1 MTDNNSNTTR
11 NGSDGIRSTTNPD
24 SAPDEFGYD
33 TNIFGDEYVPQLS
46 PGRVSGGKTLTSDS
60 EDGEMYAGPTI
71 RREFERGAAHPE
83 QATWFGYWK
92 DRAGLRTR
100 EVGVSFK
107 SWFRHAMLSGE
118 TGVGKT
124 TVLVNGMLQIAYSG
138 WGFCFIDP
146 GGDAVYDLL
155 KRIPE
160 YRLDDVIWVQPPTG
174 KYDEVTAL
182 NFLEVNSK
190 PEEPESAYDARVSSV
205 VEELI
210 SIVGGDEEMYARM
223 TRLLRTVAQAMI
235 EADEKYTLLDVYQV
249 LNDESLQHQF
259 QDHVSDPV
267 VRDGVR
273 RLSEDI
279 EQVDVE
285 PLTGRIDKWVMNK
298 TARRIVSHKQS
309 TVDIGQA
316 VEDGKIILVNSSPSN
331 ISTSIG
337 KIIASSIVQRIWAT
351 VKSRSEREGKSD
363 RTPYWMIIDELD
375 EAISQQTDL
384 GEMLADARKYRLAIW
399 TALQF
404 PHQLEDERRE
414 AVMGNTKSIM
424 AMKTTESKSAVE
436 LMDQMDEY
444 EKRDLMNLG
453 EYEMYTRVD
462 TKDGISPPL
471 RVQTFAPYPPL
482 RDSADVEEI
491 IERSVS
497 RYGTAEDGV
506 DPTNTTVRQVVNG
519 ELPTDDTGVNIQTD
533 RVLEAINA
541 VQIRTLATDPESFV
555 PVDSV
560 RDELER
566 YGDESLGYTS
576 QFSSVVEQL
585 PEAYVNMERQD
596 GEIVVSLTHDG
607 RDEAVQYDT
616 GAGSTGGGHKHRY
629 LLRRSYEVFT
639 RLGCNVKLYDQD
651 TDDELPDATGE
662 LPVDTETTVSETGLD
677 VGNVDTMSVQQL
689 QELAS
694 QATTAVEDDT
704 PNIESELA
712 AHHEMLPR
720 LTGGRELTIEAETTT
735 ISRPGRTLQNLK
747 KAVVDDRRCIM
758 CVPDGTA
765 SNTTGINSFEDWA
778 RKGTEVLT
786 TPPLCKSYGSGGS
799 RELYQGNKTLEID
812 GIPVL
817 RPADMGKTSTWV
829 DPGEIYERDEWGAER
844 GDMLVLQAQSGDE
857 ICRVSA
863 GDIRSGDIDPEAIPA
878 WGEYEPTEQA
888 HVVHTVT
895 STGDVTTTRYE
906 DKEQFKSE
914 WTHVHEPFVP
924 ELEFPHKPT
933 EDDWEL
939 LIFPDDNNDEYEGP
953 QLFTVEETDDDGVS
967 EWSVTAVFDETEGS
981 VTSPSTEPEGGDM
994 PGQPAGSVSSEGSR
1008 GSETTA
1014 PDSQATTSADEV
1026 TIPDDIISAGNNIA
1040 GGDTSTD
1047 EKSGN
1052 GKDEPDED
1060 GLDVDFG
1067 GVDIAG
1073 QDSDGSGNQDSVEDR
1088 ETGESSDEESVIG
1101 DEIDADDWA
1110 GIGNS
1115 EPDNTASSGTADTD
1129 TDPESSAEPDTS
1141 GSGESDSDEQE
1152 GSEDHDETLDE
1163 SETEGESESEP
1174 EPEPEPETESEDDTE
1189 SIF

>member
-1 MTDNNSNTTR
+1 MSKDNSDSR
-11 NGSDGIRSTTNPD
+11 RSSSDGVHSTANPD

-33 TNIFGDEYVPQLS
+33 KNIFGDKYIPQLS
-46 PGRVSGGKTLTSDS
+46 PGGVSGGKTLTSTS

-83 QATWFGYWK
+83 QATWFGYWE

-107 SWFRHAMLSGE
+107 SWFRHATLSGE

-124 TVLVNGMLQIAYSG
+124 TVLINGMLQIAYSG

-174 KYDEVTAL
+174 KYDQVTAL
-182 NFLEVNSK
+182 NFLEVNSS
-190 PEEPESAYDARVSSV
+190 PEEPDSAYDARVASV

-249 LNDESLQHQF
+249 LNDESLQDQF
-259 QDHVSDPV
+259 QEHVSDPV

-351 VKSRSEREGKSD
+351 VKSRSEREGKD
-363 RTPYWMIIDELD
+363 ERTPYWMIIDELD

-384 GEMLADARKYRLAIW
+384 EEMLADARKYRLALW
-399 TALQF
+399 TALQY
-404 PHQLEDERRE
+404 PHQLEEERRE
-414 AVMGNTKSIM
+414 AVMGNSKSVM
-424 AMKTTESKSAVE
+424 AMKTTETKSAVE
-436 LMDQMDEY
+436 LMNQMDEY

-471 RVQTFAPYPPL
+471 RIQTFAPYPPL
-482 RDSADVEEI
+482 RDDDAVEEI
-491 IERSVS
+491 IKRSVD
-497 RYGTAEDGV
+497 RYGTSESGV
-506 DPTNTTVRQVVNG
+506 DPENTTVQRVVNG
-519 ELPTDDTGVNIQTD
+519 EVPTENPEIDIQTD
-533 RVLEAINA
+533 NVLEAIHA
-541 VQIRTLATDPESFV
+541 VEIRQETGRGSFV
-555 PVDSV
+555 TVDSV

-566 YGDESLGYTS
+566 FGDGELGYTS
-576 QFSSVVEQL
+576 HFSSVIEQL
-585 PEAYVNMERQD
+585 PEAYVNIERRS
-596 GEIVVSLTHDG
+596 GEIVVSLTQQG

-651 TDDELPDATGE
+651 TDDELPDAVGK
-662 LPVDTETTVSETGLD
+662 LPVETEMTVSEAGLE
-677 VGNVDTMSVQQL
+677 VGEVEDMSVQQL

-694 QATTAVEDDT
+694 QASAAVEEEPIDV
-704 PNIESELA
+704 ESELA
-712 AHHEMLPR
+712 KHHEMLPSV
-720 LTGGRELTIEAETTT
+720 TGGRDITIEAETTT

-747 KAVVDDRRCIM
+747 KAIVDNRRCVM

-778 RKGTEVLT
+778 RKGQEVLT
-786 TPPLCKSYGSGGS
+786 TPSLCKFEGADGS
-799 RELYQGNKTLEID
+799 RELYQGNKRLEID

-817 RPADMGKTSTWV
+817 RPAELGKTSTWV
-829 DPGEIYERDEWGAER
+829 DPGEINRRTEWGAKR
-844 GDMLVLQAQSGDE
+844 GDTLILEAQSGDE
-857 ICRVSA
+857 ICRVAA
-863 GDIRSGDIDPEAIPA
+863 GDIESGDIDPESIPA

-888 HVVHTVT
+888 HAVHTIN
-895 STGDVTTTRYE
+895 STGEVTTTRYR
-906 DKEQFKSE
+906 DKDQFKSD
-914 WTHVHEPFVP
+914 WKHVHEPFVP
-924 ELEFPHKPT
+924 ELEFPREPT
-933 EDDWEL
+933 GDDWEI
-939 LIFPDDNNDEYEGP
+939 LIFPDDNNTEYTGP
-953 QLFTVEETDDDGVS
+953 QLFNVESSDSDGVS
-967 EWSVTAVFDETEGS
+967 EWSVTSVFENEVGGLNTEYPDPTSNETPDLSTGETE
-981 VTSPSTEPEGGDM
+981 P
-994 PGQPAGSVSSEGSR
+994 SEGSNTPENN
-1008 GSETTA
+1008 SD
-1014 PDSQATTSADEV
+1014 DSQTFEPGDEV
-1026 TIPDDIISAGNNIA
+1026 TIPDDIISAGHNIA
-1040 GGDTSTD
+1040 GSESSVDDDTEDEESETD
-1047 EKSGN
+1047 S
-1052 GKDEPDED
+1052 DDT
-1060 GLDVDFG
+1060 DVDFG
-1067 GVDIAG
+1067 GVEIAG
-1073 QDSDGSGNQDSVEDR
+1073 QSSERES
-1088 ETGESSDEESVIG
+1088 ETGDENGQRQTGDTDNPDETPESESVIG
-1101 DEIDADDWA
+1101 DDIDADDWA
-1110 GIGNS
+1110 QLADNQS
-1115 EPDNTASSGTADTD
+1115 DNTDKTVRTGRETSDTGTNTDTD
-1129 TDPESSAEPDTS
+1129 TDTEVDKSQSD
-1141 GSGESDSDEQE
+1141 GDDSDEE
-1152 GSEDHDETLDE
+1152 DE
-1163 SETEGESESEP
+1163 SGDESGG
-1174 EPEPEPETESEDDTE
+1174 DTE